1 MCCPICLDDS
11 ICLEMIKT
19 ECNHSFCKDCY
30 TNLVTRLPEGVRS
43 MVCALCRQDTML
55 NVEIFLK
62 AKNLQLRHLAQEER
76 SHRLIMV
83 AVLHDGRNLR
93 YTQENEQNVT
103 LGIAAMLQD
112 KNYIKYIVSTELK
125 EALLRIFCSPLHETY
140 VNIESPESDL
150 IFLNITSDLTKVEK
164 TAMIYK
170 IEEMFMR
177 VCLSIVTTKYMIL
190 LKYINN

>member
-1 MCCPICLDDS
+1 
-11 ICLEMIKT
+11 
-19 ECNHSFCKDCY
+19 
-30 TNLVTRLPEGVRS
+30 
-43 MVCALCRQDTML
+43 ML

-125 EALLRIFCSPLHETY
+125 EGLLRIFCSPSHETY
-140 VNIESPESDL
+140 VNIERPESDL
-150 IFLNITSDLTKVEK
+150 TFHNITSDLTKAEK